1 MRVKMPDATS
11 FTLVS
16 AGDGHSL
23 ALDQNGRAWGWGLN
37 SYGQVGDGS
46 TTDRTQPVAVDMPAG
61 VRFTSVVAGD
71 LQSAALDEDGA
82 IWVWGAD
89 PDDLYG
95 GGADDRLTSPAQVAP
110 PVSGLA
116 FASIAVGN
124 GGVAID
130 EDGNAWDLWWSY
142 FNDGWSQQPFEPVP
156 MPSNP
161 DGPGSV
167 AFAQVSMSWDHRLAL
182 DQDGRVWA
190 WGENYSGQLGD
201 ESYDESYDRLVRV
214 DLPEGVVTTQIAA
227 GQETSLALDE
237 DGNVW
242 AWGSNMF
249 GTLGNG
255 TAADDSATP
264 VQVQV
269 P

>member
-1 MRVKMPDATS
+1 
-11 FTLVS
+11 
-16 AGDGHSL
+16 
-23 ALDQNGRAWGWGLN
+23 
-37 SYGQVGDGS
+37 
-46 TTDRTQPVAVDMPAG
+46 
-61 VRFTSVVAGD
+61 
-71 LQSAALDEDGA
+71 
-82 IWVWGAD
+82 
-89 PDDLYG
+89 
-95 GGADDRLTSPAQVAP
+95 
-110 PVSGLA
+110 
-116 FASIAVGN
+116 
-124 GGVAID
+124 
-130 EDGNAWDLWWSY
+130 
-142 FNDGWSQQPFEPVP
+142 
-156 MPSNP
+156 
-161 DGPGSV
+161 
-167 AFAQVSMSWDHRLAL
+167 MSWDHRLAL